1 VGRDDCVSIIV
12 ASTNPV
18 KVRAAA
24 AGFREALRG
33 RTIRAE
39 GVAVPSPV
47 ASQPHGDEE
56 TLRGAE
62 ARAARARE
70 ARPDADY
77 WVGIEGGVCDAQGA
91 TAAFAWI
98 VVRAEDQVG
107 RARTATFLLPEAVS
121 ELLRQGLELGEADD
135 RVFGRT
141 NSKQDAGAVGLLTRN
156 VIDREALYAHAVV
169 LALIPFLNRELFSS
183 LGRGES

>member
-1 VGRDDCVSIIV
+1 MERDGAVSIIV

-18 KVRAAA
+18 KVRAAL

-33 RTIRAE
+33 RPIRAD
-39 GVAVPSPV
+39 GVAVTSPV
-47 ASQPHGDEE
+47 ASQPYGDEE
-56 TLRGAE
+56 TLHGAE
-62 ARAARARE
+62 VRAALARE
-70 ARPDADY
+70 ACPEADY
-77 WVGIEGGVCDAQGA
+77 WVGIEGGVCDSQGA
-91 TAAFAWI
+91 IAAFAWV
-98 VVRAEDQVG
+98 VVRSGDRVG

-141 NSKQDAGAVGLLTRN
+141 NSKQDAGAVGLLTGN

-169 LALIPFLNRELFSS
+169 LALIPFLNRQLFP
-183 LGRGES
+183 GDCRA